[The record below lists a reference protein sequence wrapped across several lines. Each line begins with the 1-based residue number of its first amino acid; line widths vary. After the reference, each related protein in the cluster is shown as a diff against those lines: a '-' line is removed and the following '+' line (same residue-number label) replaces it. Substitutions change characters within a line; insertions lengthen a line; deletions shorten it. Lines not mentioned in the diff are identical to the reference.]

1 MRLIF
6 TRHRTPASLA
16 ICAAT
21 ASIWS
26 HVACEIGG
34 AVFEAK
40 AASGVRQTTYWDA
53 LVGASRV
60 GVATV
65 DCNNHLARRWLF
77 DQLGKPYDWSAIW
90 SWFGSRDWQADD
102 RWFCFELAAT
112 ACARGNRRVVYEETA
127 RVTGSM
133 LWNSP
138 VIVREGVW

>member
-40 AASGVRQTTYWDA
+40 AASGVRQTTYGDA